1 MERRLEESLRRAH
14 VVARERKD
22 PSASLGMTGYS
33 DVGMQED
40 CTPRRDDRIPGP
52 SFFSPVHWISFMFSF
67 LARRIITVFI
77 PTLLGI
83 SILVF
88 GAMRMI
94 PGDFVDI
101 LIGIGPDV
109 SAEQREDIARAY
121 GLDKPLP
128 VQYALWLGNTLT
140 GDMGTSLRSGKPVAS
155 EILNRLP
162 VTLELAGLA
171 TIASL
176 IMAIPAGIVSA
187 LTRGRPTDSVLRVF
201 ALVGLSVPNFLI
213 ATMLVLFVSTRW
225 SFFPTTGFVP
235 VSEGLGANL
244 KSLVLPTISLGAV
257 LAASIMRMTRSS
269 LLEELGKEYLTVA
282 RAKGLAEKSV
292 VMRHAVRNALVPVIT
307 VVGIQTGFM
316 LGGTV
321 IIEQVFAIPGIGR
334 LALDAVNQRD
344 YPLVQGTTLFIA
356 AAFVLM
362 NLLTDVIYSVVDP
375 RIRVKE

>member
-1 MERRLEESLRRAH
+1 
-14 VVARERKD
+14 
-22 PSASLGMTGYS
+22 
-33 DVGMQED
+33 
-40 CTPRRDDRIPGP
+40 
-52 SFFSPVHWISFMFSF
+52 MFSF

-88 GAMRMI
+88 GAMRLI
-94 PGDFVDI
+94 PGDFVDV
-101 LIGIGPDV
+101 LIGVGPDV
-109 SAEQREDIARAY
+109 SQEQRDDIARSY
-121 GLDKPLP
+121 GLDKPVP
-128 VQYALWLGNTLT
+128 VQYVLWLGNILT
-140 GDMGTSLRSGKPVAS
+140 GDMGTSLRSGESVAGAIIS
-155 EILNRLP
+155 RLP

-171 TIASL
+171 TLASL
-176 IMAIPAGIVSA
+176 VLAIPAGIVSA
-187 LTRGRPTDSVLRVF
+187 LTRGRAADSILRVI

-225 SFFPTTGFVP
+225 SFFPTTGY
-235 VSEGLGANL
+235 VSFTDDPGANL
-244 KSLVLPTISLGAV
+244 KSLVLPTISLGAL

-269 LLEELGKEYLTVA
+269 VLEELGKEYLTVA
-282 RAKGLAEKSV
+282 RAKGLGERAV

-307 VVGIQTGFM
+307 VVGIQTGYL

-334 LALDAVNQRD
+334 LALDAVSQRD

-362 NLLTDVIYSVVDP
+362 NLLTDVIYSVLDP